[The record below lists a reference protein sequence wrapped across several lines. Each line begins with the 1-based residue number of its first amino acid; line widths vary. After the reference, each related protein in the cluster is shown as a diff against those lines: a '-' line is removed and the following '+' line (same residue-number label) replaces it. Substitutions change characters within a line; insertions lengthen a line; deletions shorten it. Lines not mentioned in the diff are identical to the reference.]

1 MRTLSRWIPVIGGA
15 IAGGVIALIIA
26 SGSTGTTTTTTVVQS
41 SPNASSSGSGT
52 SATGEPTSIKS
63 TGGMTINQ
71 IYRSASPGVVDILVT
86 SQSQNPGFGFFGGN
100 GQTQQ
105 GEGSGVVYNKQ
116 GYILTDEHVVANAS
130 SIKVTFSNGKQVPA
144 KLVGTDPSTDV
155 GVIKVDL
162 PASELHPLPL
172 ANSDTAQVGD
182 PVVAIGSPF
191 SLPGTVTAGIVSQV
205 DRSITA
211 PNNYTIPGAIQTD
224 AAINPGNS
232 GGPLLNAGAQVLGLN
247 DQIETNNTNGSGQG
261 SSSGVGFATP
271 INTDAKI
278 ANQIISGKKVQHA
291 YVGVELSG
299 TSAGGAEISPQNGVQ
314 PGSPAAGAGL
324 QPGDLITAID
334 GKTVTSTDQFIAT
347 IDKYSPGQTV
357 TLTIQRNGQTKQ
369 VQVKLG
375 VRPASAAGG
384 TNQSTP

>member
-1 MRTLSRWIPVIGGA
+1 MKLFSRWIPVLGGA

-26 SGSTGTTTTTTVVQS
+26 SGSTGNTTTTVYQ
-41 SPNASSSGSGT
+41 PSSGTGT
-52 SATGEPTSIKS
+52 SATSEPASIKS

-86 SQSQNPGFGFFGGN
+86 SQSQNPSLGFFGGGGGGN
-100 GQTQQ
+100 QTQQ

-116 GYILTDEHVVANAS
+116 GYILTDEHVVANATS
-130 SIKVTFSNGKQVPA
+130 VKVTFNNGQQVPA
-144 KLVGTDPSTDV
+144 KVIGTDPSTDV
-155 GVIKVDL
+155 GVIKVDV
-162 PASELHPLPL
+162 PASELHPIPL
-172 ANSDTAQVGD
+172 ANSDNAQVGD

-191 SLPGTVTAGIVSQV
+191 SLPETTTAGIVSQTG
-205 DRSITA
+205 RSITA

-232 GGPLLNAGAQVLGLN
+232 GGPLLNANAQVLGLN
-247 DQIETNNTNGSGQG
+247 DQIETNNTTQSGQG

-278 ANQIISGKKVQHA
+278 ANQIIGGKKVQHA

-299 TSAGGAEISPQNGVQ
+299 TSAGGAKVSSVQ
-314 PGSPAAGAGL
+314 ASSPATAAGL

-334 GKTVTSTDQFIAT
+334 SKTVSSTDQFIAT
-347 IDKYSPGQTV
+347 IDNYSPGQTV
-357 TLTIQRNGQTKQ
+357 TLTVTRAGQTKQ
-369 VQVKLG
+369 MQVKLG
-375 VRPASAAGG
+375 VRPSSSPNAAGSNG
-384 TNQSTP
+384 TAP

>member
-1 MRTLSRWIPVIGGA
+1 MRTFSRWIPVIGGA

-26 SGSTGTTTTTTVVQS
+26 SGSTGTTTTTTVIQS
-41 SPNASSSGSGT
+41 PSGSTGT
-52 SATGEPTSIKS
+52 SASATSEPASIKS

-71 IYRSASPGVVDILVT
+71 IYRAASPGVVDILVT
-86 SQSQNPGFGFFGGN
+86 SQSQNPGFGFFGGS

-105 GEGSGVVYNKQ
+105 GEGSGVVYNRQ

-130 SIKVTFSNGKQVPA
+130 SIKVTLNNGKQVPA
-144 KLVGTDPSTDV
+144 KLIGTDPSTDV
-155 GVIKVDL
+155 GVIKVDV
-162 PASELHPLPL
+162 PASELHPLTL
-172 ANSDTAQVGD
+172 ANSNTAQVGD

-191 SLPGTVTAGIVSQV
+191 SLPETVTAGIVSQV

-232 GGPLLNAGAQVLGLN
+232 GGPLLNASAQVLGLN
-247 DQIETNNTNGSGQG
+247 DQIETNNTTQSGQG

-278 ANQIISGKKVQHA
+278 ANQIIAGRKVEHA

-299 TSAGGAEISPQNGVQ
+299 ASAGGAEISSVQ
-314 PGSPAAGAGL
+314 QGSPATAAGL
-324 QPGDLITAID
+324 KAGDLITAID
-334 GKTVTSTDQFIAT
+334 SKTVATTDQFIAT
-347 IDKYSPGQTV
+347 IDNYSPGQTV
-357 TLTIQRNGQTKQ
+357 TLTIKRSGQPKQ

-375 VRPASAAGG
+375 VRPTAAATSGSGGG
-384 TNQSTP
+384 TTP

>member
-1 MRTLSRWIPVIGGA
+1 MKSLSRWIPVIGGA

-26 SGSTGTTTTTTVVQS
+26 SGTGGSTTTTTVVQS
-41 SPNASSSGSGT
+41 SPSASTGT
-52 SATGEPTSIKS
+52 SASATSEPASIKS

-71 IYRSASPGVVDILVT
+71 IYRAASPGVVDILVT
-86 SQSQNPGFGFFGGN
+86 SQSQNPGFGFFGGS
-100 GQTQQ
+100 GQTQE

-116 GYILTDEHVVANAS
+116 GYILTDEHVVANAD
-130 SIKVTFSNGKQVPA
+130 SIKVTFSNGKQVSA

-172 ANSDTAQVGD
+172 ADSNTAQVGD

-191 SLPGTVTAGIVSQV
+191 SLPETVTAGIVSQV

-232 GGPLLNAGAQVLGLN
+232 GGPLLNASAQVLGLN
-247 DQIETNNTNGSGQG
+247 DQIETNNTTQGGQG

-278 ANQIISGKKVQHA
+278 ANQLIAGRKVQHA

-299 TSAGGAEISPQNGVQ
+299 ASVGGAQISSVQ
-314 PGSPAAGAGL
+314 QGSPATAAGL
-324 QPGDLITAID
+324 QQGDVITAIN
-334 GKTVTSTDQFIAT
+334 GKTVTTTDQFIAT
-347 IDKYSPGQTV
+347 IDDYSPGQTV
-357 TLTIQRNGQTKQ
+357 TLTVQRSGQTKH

-375 VRPASAAGG
+375 VRPTATPSTGSGSGG
-384 TNQSTP
+384 NTP

>member
-1 MRTLSRWIPVIGGA
+1 MKSLSRWIPVIGGA

-41 SPNASSSGSGT
+41 SPSASSGT
-52 SATGEPTSIKS
+52 SASATSEPASIKS

-71 IYRSASPGVVDILVT
+71 IYRSASPGVVDILVK
-86 SQSQNPGFGFFGGN
+86 SQSQNPGFGFFGGS
-100 GQTQQ
+100 GQTQE
-105 GEGSGVVYNKQ
+105 GEGAGVVYNNQ

-130 SIKVTFSNGKQVPA
+130 SIQVTFSNGKQVSA
-144 KLVGTDPSTDV
+144 KLIGTDPSSDV
-155 GVIKVDL
+155 GVIKVNL
-162 PASELHPLPL
+162 PASELHPLTL
-172 ANSDTAQVGD
+172 ANSDSAQVGD

-191 SLPGTVTAGIVSQV
+191 SLPETVTAGIVSQV

-232 GGPLLNAGAQVLGLN
+232 GGPLLNAAAQVLGLN
-247 DQIETNNTNGSGQG
+247 DQIETNNTTQGGQG

-271 INTDAKI
+271 INADAKV
-278 ANQIISGKKVQHA
+278 ANQIIAGKKVEHA

-299 TSAGGAEISPQNGVQ
+299 TSVGGAQISSVEQN
-314 PGSPAAGAGL
+314 SPASSSGL
-324 QPGDLITAID
+324 QSGDLITSID

-347 IDKYSPGQTV
+347 IDNYSPGQTV
-357 TLTIQRNGQTKQ
+357 TLTIHRSGQTKQ

-375 VRPASAAGG
+375 VRPNSTPSTGSSGGG
-384 TNQSTP
+384 TTP

>member
-1 MRTLSRWIPVIGGA
+1 MRSLSRWIPVIGGA

-26 SGSTGTTTTTTVVQS
+26 SGSTGTTTTTTVVQT
-41 SPNASSSGSGT
+41 SPGASTGT
-52 SATGEPTSIKS
+52 SASATSEPASIKS

-86 SQSQNPGFGFFGGN
+86 SQSQNPGFGFFGGS
-100 GQTQQ
+100 GQTQE
-105 GEGSGVVYNKQ
+105 GEGAGIVYNSQ
-116 GYILTDEHVVANAS
+116 GYILTDEHVVANAN

-144 KLVGTDPSTDV
+144 RLIGTDPSTDV
-155 GVIKVDL
+155 GVIKVDV
-162 PASELHPLPL
+162 PSSQLHPLAL
-172 ANSDTAQVGD
+172 ANSDSAQVGD

-191 SLPGTVTAGIVSQV
+191 SLPETVTAGIVSQV
-205 DRSITA
+205 DRSIMA

-232 GGPLLNAGAQVLGLN
+232 GGPLLNSAAQVLGLN
-247 DQIETNNTNGSGQG
+247 DQIETNNTTQSGQG

-278 ANQIISGKKVQHA
+278 ANQIIGGKKVQHA

-299 TSAGGAEISPQNGVQ
+299 TSVGGAQISSLQQN
-314 PGSPAAGAGL
+314 SPATAAGL
-324 QPGDLITAID
+324 QAGDVITAIS

-347 IDKYSPGQTV
+347 IDNYSPGQTV
-357 TLTIQRNGQTKQ
+357 TLTVKRGGQTKQ
-369 VQVKLG
+369 IPVKLG
-375 VRPASAAGG
+375 VRPAAATGG
-384 TNQSTP
+384 SSPTSP